1 MSEGVAAGR
10 DTVVSKGGTL
20 AAVAAGGA
28 VGSLG
33 RWGVGLLA
41 TGAVWPT
48 LLVNVTGAL
57 TMGLLVA
64 WLAAGERHPLVRPAV
79 SVGLLGG
86 WTTYSSFA
94 LDAHGLAGDG
104 LGGLLG
110 YLALTLGLGLGAA
123 LLGLVIGDRLWH
135 ASPSADEGVAE
146 KEL

>member
-1 MSEGVAAGR
+1 MTEGVSGR
-10 DTVVSKGGTL
+10 DVDASTGSTL

-123 LLGLVIGDRLWH
+123 LLGLVVGDRLWDG
-135 ASPSADEGVAE
+135 AASADETVTE
-146 KEL
+146 EEL